1 MVIPT
6 VSEAVTM
13 LTDAGIRA
21 RRGYPGGVMP
31 QITGAVAAVNVK
43 NAEEKSLTL
52 TASVCGPQSKGAKA
66 CEALAAKVAAA
77 WTAGG
82 AVCSYGESRFD
93 GQSALFILKVQGT
106 WAEPEEEVT
115 EEETV
120 TE

>member
-1 MVIPT
+1 
-6 VSEAVTM
+6 M

-21 RRGYPGGVMP
+21 RRGYPAGIMP

-43 NAEEKSLTL
+43 SAGEKSLTL

-66 CEALAAKVAAA
+66 CESLAAKVATA
-77 WTAGG
+77 WRAGG
-82 AVCSYGESRFD
+82 AVCEYGECKFD

-106 WAEPEEEVT
+106 WTEPEEEVT

-120 TE
+120 TA